1 MTAPTLEARD
11 ISVHFGG
18 VVACDGISLAV
29 EPGEI
34 VGLTGPNGSG
44 KSTFLNAVLGLVD
57 ATGELRID
65 GRSVVLGT
73 PGSIRRWGVVRTFQA
88 PQNWLN
94 LSVLENV
101 ALGSPDRD
109 ATGLLAALTRRR
121 TVHRHERAR
130 WDAAAAVL
138 DRVGL
143 TPLAEASA
151 SVLTYGQ
158 QRLLELARAMVAEP
172 RVLLL
177 DEPAAGLNA
186 TETGVLAELLTG
198 LGREGVSCV
207 VVDHKIDFLDAISA
221 RIVVLQLGAV
231 IAEGPPVEIWHQPGV
246 IDAYLGRRE
255 TGAR

>member
-1 MTAPTLEARD
+1 
-11 ISVHFGG
+11 
-18 VVACDGISLAV
+18 
-29 EPGEI
+29 
-34 VGLTGPNGSG
+34 
-44 KSTFLNAVLGLVD
+44 
-57 ATGELRID
+57 
-65 GRSVVLGT
+65 
-73 PGSIRRWGVVRTFQA
+73 VVRTFQA

-101 ALGSPDRD
+101 ALGSPDRA
-109 ATGLLAALTRRR
+109 ATGLLSALVRRR
-121 TVHRHERAR
+121 AVRRHERDR
-130 WDAAAAVL
+130 WAAAAAVL

-143 TPLAEASA
+143 TPLAGASA

-172 RVLLL
+172 KVLLL

-186 TETGVLAELLTG
+186 AETGVLAELLAG

-207 VVDHKIDFLDAISA
+207 VVDHKIDFLDAICA

-246 IDAYLGRRE
+246 IDAYLGRSE
-255 TGAR
+255 ADAR